1 MIYSKF
7 ENIDYFKEP
16 EVEFNKNTPKEI
28 LQYCVGSLLYTP
40 ATNTKIGQKIINK
53 DIKYL
58 KAIALCLE
66 DAIGSGQVAEAEK
79 CVKNTLAL
87 LNDNIDSCE
96 NDLPLIFIRVREPQQ
111 MWRLYKNCGD
121 LLELITGFLIPKFNK
136 DNMQDY
142 IENFHKVKEKIE
154 SPLYILPIIES
165 TNAIYIQNRI
175 DNLLQIREGLDL
187 IRDEVLNV
195 RVGGAD
201 FSNIFGIRRKM
212 RDTIWDVRVVANCL
226 ADIINMFSKDYV
238 VSGAVW
244 EYFDSVHC
252 VPDYTEGLKSWK
264 ISDYPK
270 HFPSADSKE
279 IKEREV
285 KMLRQNGAAPQ
296 FTPGK
301 EWLVGLK
308 KELYLDRLNGMIGKT
323 CIHPKQLE
331 CVQKSLIISKEDY
344 EDATQIVNAS
354 VSEYGVLNG
363 HGKMNE
369 LRTHINWAKKV
380 IKLASIYGVK
390 EDK

>member
-1 MIYSKF
+1 MIYSSF
-7 ENIDYFKEP
+7 NDINYFKEP
-16 EVEFNKNTPKEI
+16 EVNFNKNTPKEI

-40 ATNTKIGQKIINK
+40 ATNKKIANKILNK
-53 DIKYL
+53 EIPHL
-58 KAIALCLE
+58 KSIALCLE

-79 CVKNTLAL
+79 QVKETLSIL
-87 LNDNIDSCE
+87 DGNKNFLE
-96 NDLPLIFIRVREPQQ
+96 GDLPLIFIRVREPQQ
-111 MWRLYKNCGD
+111 MWRLYRKCGS

-142 IENFHKVKEKIE
+142 IENFHKVKEKME
-154 SPLYILPIIES
+154 TPLYILPIIES
-165 TNAIYIQNRI
+165 TNAIYIQKRI

-187 IRDEVLNV
+187 IKDEVLNV

-212 RDTIWDVRVVANCL
+212 SDTIWDVRVVSNCL

-244 EYFDSVHC
+244 EYFDSGKLNYGYDISTGIQIQLV
-252 VPDYTEGLKSWK
+252 DYAWK
-264 ISDYPK
+264 I
-270 HFPSADSKE
+270 
-279 IKEREV
+279 
-285 KMLRQNGAAPQ
+285 
-296 FTPGK
+296 
-301 EWLVGLK
+301 GLK

-331 CVQKSLIISKEDY
+331 WVQKSLIVNREDY

-369 LRTHINWAKKV
+369 LRTHINWAKKI

-390 EDK
+390 EDTKC

>member
-1 MIYSKF
+1 MIYSSF
-7 ENIDYFKEP
+7 NNIRYSKEP
-16 EVEFNKNTPKEI
+16 EVNFNKNTPKEI

-40 ATNTKIGQKIINK
+40 ATNKKIANKILNK
-53 DIKYL
+53 EIPHL
-58 KAIALCLE
+58 KSIALCLE
-66 DAIGSGQVAEAEK
+66 DAIGSGQIAEAEK
-79 CVKNTLAL
+79 QVKETLSVL
-87 LNDNIDSCE
+87 DGNKNFLE
-96 NDLPLIFIRVREPQQ
+96 GDLPLIFIRVREPQQ
-111 MWRLYKNCGD
+111 MWRLYRKCGS

-142 IENFHKVKEKIE
+142 IENFHKVKEKME
-154 SPLYILPIIES
+154 TPLYILPIIES
-165 TNAIYIQNRI
+165 TNAIYIQKRI

-187 IRDEVLNV
+187 IKDEVLNV

-212 RDTIWDVRVVANCL
+212 SDTIWDVRVVSNCL

-244 EYFDSVHC
+244 EYFDSGKLNYGYDISTGVQIQL
-252 VPDYTEGLKSWK
+252 VDYAWK
-264 ISDYPK
+264 I
-270 HFPSADSKE
+270 
-279 IKEREV
+279 
-285 KMLRQNGAAPQ
+285 
-296 FTPGK
+296 
-301 EWLVGLK
+301 GLK

-323 CIHPKQLE
+323 CIHPRQLE
-331 CVQKSLIISKEDY
+331 WVQKSLIVNREDY

-369 LRTHINWAKKV
+369 LRTHINWAKKI

-390 EDK
+390 EDAGC

>member
-7 ENIDYFKEP
+7 EDVNYFKEP
-16 EVEFNKNTPKEI
+16 EVNFNKNTPKEI
-28 LQYCVGSLLYTP
+28 LQYAVGGLLYTP
-40 ATNTKIGQKIINK
+40 ATNKKIGEKIVKGKIPH
-53 DIKYL
+53 L
-58 KAIALCLE
+58 KSIALCLE

-79 CVKNTLAL
+79 QVKETLSTL
-87 LNDNIDSCE
+87 EGDKEFIEGDF
-96 NDLPLIFIRVREPQQ
+96 PLIFIRVREPKQ
-111 MWRLYKNCGD
+111 MWRLYKKCGN

-187 IRDEVLNV
+187 IKDEVLNV

-212 RDTIWDVRVVANCL
+212 EDTIWDVRVVSNCL
-226 ADIINMFSKDYV
+226 SDIINMFSKDYV

-244 EYFDSVHC
+244 EYFDSNHVELKITKDSKQTEEKIYPEKTF
-252 VPDYTEGLKSWK
+252 VPNSKWQEGL
-264 ISDYPK
+264 
-270 HFPSADSKE
+270 
-279 IKEREV
+279 
-285 KMLRQNGAAPQ
+285 Q
-296 FTPGK
+296 
-301 EWLVGLK
+301 

-331 CVQKSLIISKEDY
+331 WVQKSLIVNREDY

-369 LRTHINWAKKV
+369 LRTHINWAKKI

-390 EDK
+390 EDVGC

>member
-7 ENIDYFKEP
+7 NDISYFKDP
-16 EVEFNKNTPKEI
+16 EVSFNKNTPKEI

-40 ATNTKIGQKIINK
+40 ATNKKIGQKIVNK
-53 DIKYL
+53 DFPHL
-58 KAIALCLE
+58 KSIALCLE
-66 DAIGSGQVAEAEK
+66 DAIGSGQVSEAEK
-79 CVKNTLAL
+79 QVKETLTFL
-87 LNDNIDSCE
+87 EENRNKLDNDF
-96 NDLPLIFIRVREPQQ
+96 PLIFIRVREPKQ
-111 MWRLYKNCGD
+111 MWRLYKKCGS
-121 LLELITGFLIPKFNK
+121 LLESITGFLIPKFNK

-175 DNLLQIREGLDL
+175 ENLLQIREGLDL
-187 IRDEVLNV
+187 MKDEVLNV

-212 RDTIWDVRVVANCL
+212 QDTIWDVKVVANCL

-244 EYFDSVHC
+244 EYFDSRHIELKITENSVHTEDKVYPGKVI
-252 VPDYTEGLKSWK
+252 VPDKKWE
-264 ISDYPK
+264 
-270 HFPSADSKE
+270 E
-279 IKEREV
+279 
-285 KMLRQNGAAPQ
+285 
-296 FTPGK
+296 
-301 EWLVGLK
+301 GLK

-331 CVQKSLIISKEDY
+331 WVQKSLIVCREDY

-354 VSEYGVLNG
+354 ISEYGVLNG

-369 LRTHINWAKKV
+369 LRTHINYARKT

-390 EDK
+390 EGN

>member
-1 MIYSKF
+1 MIYSSF
-7 ENIDYFKEP
+7 NDINYFKEP
-16 EVEFNKNTPKEI
+16 EVNFNKNTPKEI

-40 ATNTKIGQKIINK
+40 ATNKKIANKILNK
-53 DIKYL
+53 EIPHL
-58 KAIALCLE
+58 KSIALCLE

-79 CVKNTLAL
+79 QVKETLSVL
-87 LNDNIDSCE
+87 DGNRNFLE
-96 NDLPLIFIRVREPQQ
+96 GDLPLIFIRVREPQQ
-111 MWRLYKNCGD
+111 MWRLYRKCGS

-142 IENFHKVKEKIE
+142 IENFHKVKEKME
-154 SPLYILPIIES
+154 TPLYILPIIES
-165 TNAIYIQNRI
+165 TNAIYIQKRI

-187 IRDEVLNV
+187 IKDEVLNV

-212 RDTIWDVRVVANCL
+212 SDTIWDVRVVSNCL

-244 EYFDSVHC
+244 EYFDSGKLNYGYDISTGVQIQL
-252 VPDYTEGLKSWK
+252 VDYAWK
-264 ISDYPK
+264 I
-270 HFPSADSKE
+270 
-279 IKEREV
+279 
-285 KMLRQNGAAPQ
+285 
-296 FTPGK
+296 
-301 EWLVGLK
+301 GLK

-331 CVQKSLIISKEDY
+331 WVQKSLIVNREDY

-369 LRTHINWAKKV
+369 LRTHINWAKKI

-390 EDK
+390 EDTKC